1 MAEQYMCVYIYV
13 CVCVCVS
20 LEASI
25 MYMGVIQLRGH
36 CGRVRPCGC
45 LCSIL
50 ALNFDLQVSA
60 LQQVKA
66 PRESQIGE
74 ARS

>member
-1 MAEQYMCVYIYV
+1 
-13 CVCVCVS
+13 
-20 LEASI
+20 
-25 MYMGVIQLRGH
+25 MYMGAIQLRGH

-45 LCSIL
+45 RSFIF

-66 PRESQIGE
+66 PGESQIGE

>member
-1 MAEQYMCVYIYV
+1 
-13 CVCVCVS
+13 
-20 LEASI
+20 
-25 MYMGVIQLRGH
+25 MYMGAIQLRGH

-45 LCSIL
+45 RSFIL

-66 PRESQIGE
+66 PGESQIGE